1 MTDTRDAS
9 LGEAVSLIDRAGEQA
24 PKLLE
29 KSSRPPSRAPSS
41 ASRSTPAATPS
52 SRLRR

>member
-9 LGEAVSLIDRAGEQA
+9 LDEAVSLIDRAGEQA

-29 KSSRPPSRAPSS
+29 KIFAAAQPGAVFGQPVTPEATRSSRPQR
-41 ASRSTPAATPS
+41 
-52 SRLRR
+52 